1 MKPVSIV
8 LSVLLALPPLVVSTV
23 QAKSQTGH
31 CPPGLAKKN
40 PPCIP
45 PGQAKKHAQHHHVG
59 DYLPYGAYDR
69 VYDHYRYRLPRLRPG
84 EVYYRIGD
92 SIVRIDRETREILQ
106 LIEAIASVTN

>member
-1 MKPVSIV
+1 MKPVTLFTV
-8 LSVLLALPPLVVSTV
+8 ALLALSPVVAPSAL
-23 QAKSQTGH
+23 AKSFNGH

-45 PGQAKKHAQHHHVG
+45 PGQAKKYAPRYHVG
-59 DYLPYGAYDR
+59 DRLPPGEYDR
-69 VYDHYRYRLPRLRPG
+69 VYDHYRYRLPRLRRG

-106 LIEAIASVTN
+106 LIEVVARATN